1 MDRLHRDHRGGIS
14 PKTLFVLLI
23 VFGSIFAI
31 SDYTSAYWQWYKARR
46 EALDIARF
54 SRGVTDEEIK
64 ADLMRRL
71 KPIGVTK
78 YGNVTLSRDPYDQSH
93 FRLSF
98 DYNRPIEVP
107 PWTLEYKKVI
117 PHKFKVSVE
126 QGLPM
131 VKGNM

>member
-1 MDRLHRDHRGGIS
+1 MDRLHRDQRGGIT
-14 PKTLFVLLI
+14 PKTLFVLFVI
-23 VFGSIFAI
+23 FGSIFSV
-31 SDYTSAYWQWYKARR
+31 SDYTGAYWQWYKARR

-54 SRGVTDEEIK
+54 SRGITDDQIK
-64 ADLMRRL
+64 ADLMKRL

-78 YGNVTLSRDPYDQSH
+78 YSNVTLNRDPYDQSKV
-93 FRLSF
+93 RLSF
-98 DYNRPIEVP
+98 DYVRPIEVP
-107 PWTLEYKKVI
+107 PWTLQWKKVI

>member
-1 MDRLHRDHRGGIS
+1 MHQPVPDQRGGIA
-14 PKTLFVLLI
+14 PKTLLILAI
-23 VFGSIFAI
+23 VFGSIFSV
-31 SDYTSAYWQWYKARR
+31 SDYTGAYWQWYKARR

-71 KPIGVTK
+71 KTLGVTK
-78 YGNVTLSRDPYDQSH
+78 YNNVTLQRDPVDQSKV
-93 FRLSF
+93 RLSF
-98 DYNRPIEVP
+98 DYVRPIYVP
-107 PWTLEYKKVI
+107 PVKYEWKKVI
-117 PHKFKVSVE
+117 THRFKVSVE